1 MDNFDFDIAI
11 LGAGP
16 VGLALAIGLSK
27 LAEKQS
33 ANSTQA
39 LRIALFQGKQV
50 PIPPEKDTRVLALN
64 HGSRVFLE
72 SLEAWPNKSTDIKTV
87 HVSQKGR
94 LGRTLITDSEMA
106 VPRLGSMVSYAYLH
120 QSLSTRL
127 ANTSVTMLSG
137 ELASAQAPAQ
147 DDAGQNMAGTLVTQ
161 GDQQYR
167 VRLVIQCDGL
177 RAQDIQRQY
186 DQHALITSV
195 YVRYPQP
202 GWAWERFTQEGPL
215 AVLPHPIFPGA
226 QSIVWATNPAKA
238 KQLLDM
244 PEAEFEQALLE
255 HFGDRL
261 GRFTLAEKRA
271 IFPLHLNVNTHT
283 VKPNM
288 VVIGNA
294 AQTLHPVAGQGL
306 NLGLR
311 DVATLLNCLAPW
323 FNHVQQD
330 VQAFL
335 MRYQEARSIDRR
347 ITWEL
352 TDFLPRVF
360 TTKNPLVEHACGL
373 SLLAMDM
380 AKHLRQPLTTQL
392 LQGFRP

>member
-127 ANTSVTMLSG
+127 ANTKVTILSC
-137 ELASAQAPAQ
+137 EHASAPEQEKTA
-147 DDAGQNMAGTLVTQ
+147 AGRNMAATHV
-161 GDQQYR
+161 
-167 VRLVIQCDGL
+167 
-177 RAQDIQRQY
+177 
-186 DQHALITSV
+186 
-195 YVRYPQP
+195 PQ
-202 GWAWERFTQEGPL
+202 
-215 AVLPHPIFPGA
+215 
-226 QSIVWATNPAKA
+226 
-238 KQLLDM
+238 
-244 PEAEFEQALLE
+244 
-255 HFGDRL
+255 
-261 GRFTLAEKRA
+261 
-271 IFPLHLNVNTHT
+271 
-283 VKPNM
+283 
-288 VVIGNA
+288 
-294 AQTLHPVAGQGL
+294 
-306 NLGLR
+306 
-311 DVATLLNCLAPW
+311 
-323 FNHVQQD
+323 
-330 VQAFL
+330 
-335 MRYQEARSIDRR
+335 
-347 ITWEL
+347 
-352 TDFLPRVF
+352 
-360 TTKNPLVEHACGL
+360 
-373 SLLAMDM
+373 
-380 AKHLRQPLTTQL
+380 
-392 LQGFRP
+392 